1 MRLWI
6 GMIAAVLPAV
16 AFAANPTS
24 NSASN
29 INPGDTSS
37 TIAPQLPTPA
47 SGEDNAPTEYL
58 IAARQALAAGRTGE
72 AQEALE
78 RAETRLADRSTPLFR
93 TNEAARG
100 PVIDESAAG
109 PRGAGLRGSHAGH
122 GAYRAGAGDAAA
134 TLIGLNRSR
143 RIQWRTPVKT
153 LG

>member
-6 GMIAAVLPAV
+6 GMIAAALPAV

-47 SGEDNAPTEYL
+47 SGEDNAPTQYL

-93 TNEAARG
+93 TNQAARG
-100 PVIDESAAG
+100 PVIDEVRQAREA
-109 PRGAGLRGSHAGH
+109 LGS
-122 GAYRAGAGDAAA
+122 GDRMQAMQLTEQALA
-134 TLIGLNRSR
+134 TLQR
-143 RIQWRTPVKT
+143 R
-153 LG
+153 

>member
-1 MRLWI
+1 
-6 GMIAAVLPAV
+6 MIAAALPAV

-47 SGEDNAPTEYL
+47 SGEDNAPTQYL

-93 TNEAARG
+93 TNQAARG
-100 PVIDESAAG
+100 PVIDEVRQAREA
-109 PRGAGLRGSHAGH
+109 LGS
-122 GAYRAGAGDAAA
+122 GDRMQAMQLTEQALA
-134 TLIGLNRSR
+134 TLQR
-143 RIQWRTPVKT
+143 R
-153 LG
+153 